1 MINQNNPHYA
11 QGPADNNSMQAAK
24 NQVTGC
30 RAVHDSASQMHQ
42 DTFNVTPKN
51 IAVSNLDGGQN
62 SAMKLDQKKKEE
74 EEEEEE
80 LKIPILF
87 NNFEGFKDIEL
98 KK

>member
-1 MINQNNPHYA
+1 
-11 QGPADNNSMQAAK
+11 
-24 NQVTGC
+24 
-30 RAVHDSASQMHQ
+30 MHQ

-51 IAVSNLDGGQN
+51 INISNLDGKQN
-62 SAMKLDQKKKEE
+62 FGKKLDIKAKE

-98 KK
+98 KKQASAKAGQAPAQPTFN